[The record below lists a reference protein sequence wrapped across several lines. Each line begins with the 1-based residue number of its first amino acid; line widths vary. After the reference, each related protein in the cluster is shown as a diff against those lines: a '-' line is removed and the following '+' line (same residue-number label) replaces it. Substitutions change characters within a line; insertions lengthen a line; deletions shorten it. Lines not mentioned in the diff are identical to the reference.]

1 MLENNKPQ
9 YRIYYV
15 LYIQPRSNKNTEIN
29 QWNIIIVIPK
39 HSPGIMMDS
48 VGAENIKMSVKNW
61 VENVRYSHRKTV
73 DRCAMCKFKYSFAL
87 MKTIKYVVK
96 PCLK

>member
-1 MLENNKPQ
+1 
-9 YRIYYV
+9 
-15 LYIQPRSNKNTEIN
+15 
-29 QWNIIIVIPK
+29 
-39 HSPGIMMDS
+39 MMDS
-48 VGAENIKMSVKNW
+48 VGAENIKTSVKNW